1 MPLLIRSGIDP
12 WKGSRGPAQ
21 FEGQRIAAVKDEL
34 DQNAMPGVL
43 EHAISAKISRLPR
56 PHQCPTWELLRS
68 DAGCELER
76 VRSPISVALPRR
88 PKVSFQSQWGTCVVL
103 GTCAP
108 ELKLIAARRTDK

>member
-68 DAGCELER
+68 DAGCDSTELGHQ
-76 VRSPISVALPRR
+76 SPSHFRGDQKSHSPVNGGLAW
-88 PKVSFQSQWGTCVVL
+88 F
-103 GTCAP
+103 
-108 ELKLIAARRTDK
+108 